1 MPVGK
6 FFSMKSKLVLFSSLL
21 IIISTLMI
29 SPTFAEQNPKIVS
42 IDGDTKL
49 TKTTIPMHISSDN
62 MLPWA
67 HVYGNVEDHAI
78 GHPVIIQI
86 YQNGEAVHFG
96 QTNVDDDGSYEYIFR
111 VKTID
116 GDKVINIFEG
126 NYEVRI
132 FKTSNLISDHLV

>member
-1 MPVGK
+1 
-6 FFSMKSKLVLFSSLL
+6 MKSKLILISSLL
-21 IIISTLMI
+21 ILISTFML

-42 IDGDTKL
+42 VDGDTKL

-67 HVYGNVEDHAI
+67 HVYGMVEEHTI

-86 YQNGEAVHFG
+86 YQNGEPVHFG
-96 QTNVDDDGSYEYIFR
+96 QTNVNDDGSYEYKFR
-111 VKTID
+111 AKTID

-126 NYEVRI
+126 DYEVRI
-132 FKTSNLISDHLV
+132 FKTSNLVSDYLV